1 MWLKSLHWVSLSTE
15 ALFLQVVA
23 QLHISYSLDFPSNL
37 SAAAVGQFDFSA
49 VQSYSKDYLM
59 LSCCTGSV
67 SFFFSLLIILCF
79 YSWLCCSFSLLSVCT
94 GLMIPKRLKRCV
106 KAGDKWQTFCWRAE
120 LLWSLR
126 NSEVCTVVF
135 FLWLFYLIATYR
147 MCIYTA
153 QILKHHELTWF
164 LVTSSL

>member
-1 MWLKSLHWVSLSTE
+1 MSLSTE

-67 SFFFSLLIILCF
+67 SFFFSL
-79 YSWLCCSFSLLSVCT
+79 CSLFSAFIVGSVAVS
-94 GLMIPKRLKRCV
+94 P
-106 KAGDKWQTFCWRAE
+106 
-120 LLWSLR
+120 S
-126 NSEVCTVVF
+126 
-135 FLWLFYLIATYR
+135 
-147 MCIYTA
+147 
-153 QILKHHELTWF
+153 
-164 LVTSSL
+164 